1 MLAITP
7 KGFVPGSGSCGPRY
21 RAQCALADDQVRGD
35 NELFPLRVPELIW
48 SKSSFKEARPTWSK
62 SWRTVVSAGLK

>member
-35 NELFPLRVPELIW
+35 NELFPA
-48 SKSSFKEARPTWSK
+48 ARARAHLVQKQLQGGPPHLVEVLAY
-62 SWRTVVSAGLK
+62 RGQRGLK